1 MTARLHRTPLQR
13 ALMHGARVA
22 SALTVTVA
30 LLLVGLRLIG
40 AQLDVVETGSMAPA
54 IPEGA
59 LAISMP
65 VDPADV
71 VVEDV
76 ITFVGPTGSLVMHR
90 VVDVFEN
97 QGLHRYRTQGDA
109 NTAPDPGLLREAH
122 VERRV
127 AWSANGL
134 GWVARAVQ
142 PPVGVLWLIGL
153 PLLLQLAAWAVGRRT
168 SAAALVDEPIVDD
181 PIVDEPVVD
190 LTDGVATPTGGIAEL
205 ASVTS

>member
-1 MTARLHRTPLQR
+1 MTPRLHRTSLHR
-13 ALMHGARVA
+13 ALLQGARVA

-40 AQLDVVETGSMAPA
+40 GQLDVVETGSMAPA
-54 IPEGA
+54 IPQGA

-65 VDPADV
+65 VDAADV
-71 VVEDV
+71 VVDDV

-109 NTAPDPGLLREAH
+109 NATADPGLLREANI
-122 VERRV
+122 ERRV

-134 GWVARAVQ
+134 GWAARAVQ
-142 PPVGVLWLIGL
+142 PPLGVLWLIGL
-153 PLLLQLAAWAVGRRT
+153 PLLLQFAAWAVGRRT
-168 SAAALVDEPIVDD
+168 SAATLVDEPIVDE
-181 PIVDEPVVD
+181 PIVDEPRADEPVVD
-190 LTDGVATPTGGIAEL
+190 LAEGVAEL

>member
-1 MTARLHRTPLQR
+1 MMRRLHRMLAVAAR
-13 ALMHGARVA
+13 AAT
-22 SALTVTVA
+22 ALTIVVA

-65 VDPADV
+65 VDSADV
-71 VVEDV
+71 VVDDV

-109 NTAPDPGLLREAH
+109 NATADPGLLREAQI
-122 VERRV
+122 ERRV

-134 GWVARAVQ
+134 GWAARAVQ
-142 PPVGVLWLIGL
+142 PPVGVIWLIGL
-153 PLLLQLAAWAVGRRT
+153 PLLLQLGVWFVGRRLEV
-168 SAAALVDEPIVDD
+168 SDGAEVI
-181 PIVDEPVVD
+181 D
-190 LTDGVATPTGGIAEL
+190 LTASQGVPGDAVEVPVPVTG
-205 ASVTS
+205 